1 MIRVF
6 VSSTFLDMQEERNA
20 LAVKV
25 FPELRKFARERGQEF
40 VEVDLRWGIT
50 KEEADS
56 GQTLRL
62 CLEEIYKSDN
72 TSPLFFI

>member
-62 CLEEIYKSDN
+62 CLEEIYKCI
-72 TSPLFFI
+72 LLYV